1 MQHTRAHVPSTSLS
15 VPLHRQYLALTAS
28 HLSLSLSLSLHQ
40 KQVHAGQDA
49 AHELLDHEEIYK
61 SLQAYE
67 HADGM
72 ARLSMQVMAF
82 ATPPAKMEELR
93 KLFQKMDE
101 DGTRHPPLL
110 QQHPF
115 RRFLQQHPP

>member
-1 MQHTRAHVPSTSLS
+1 M
-15 VPLHRQYLALTAS
+15 PLHRQYLALTVS
-28 HLSLSLSLSLHQ
+28 HFSLSSLHHN
-40 KQVHAGQDA
+40 QVHAGQDA

-110 QQHPF
+110 QQDPF
-115 RRFLQQHPP
+115 RRLLQQDPP